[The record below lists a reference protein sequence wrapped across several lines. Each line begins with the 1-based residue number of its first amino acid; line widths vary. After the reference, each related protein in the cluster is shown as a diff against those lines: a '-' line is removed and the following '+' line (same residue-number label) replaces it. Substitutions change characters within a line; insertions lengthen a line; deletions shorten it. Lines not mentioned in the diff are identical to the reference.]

1 MRMSPLLKKVILK
14 SKHCSWSEFFSVLV
28 KNTFSKVINKMN
40 RCFFSYRHLYVMGL
54 IFINTRRFQCFFFV
68 MNVTF
73 FYQCMSLSFTLL
85 PFKILFFHA
94 LLYTSSDSYLSIIHY
109 KSYSVIMSN
118 EYIYILI
125 LNKWNILI
133 SFSKNMTIP
142 QSCLLYSFVS
152 VKSLRW
158 NIKVNVTLLLFYNF
172 QSSCNFVKL
181 CEIYEIL
188 FNCINFE
195 LKMQAILK
203 LTWAKQ
209 ESLTFYL
216 KVY

>member
-1 MRMSPLLKKVILK
+1 
-14 SKHCSWSEFFSVLV
+14 
-28 KNTFSKVINKMN
+28 MN
-40 RCFFSYRHLYVMGL
+40 RCFFSYRHFYVMGL

-68 MNVTF
+68 MKVTF

-142 QSCLLYSFVS
+142 QSCLLYLFVS

-158 NIKVNVTLLLFYNF
+158 NIKVNVTLLVFYNF

-188 FNCINFE
+188 FNFINFE
-195 LKMQAILK
+195 LKNKSIYIEINMSKTRKFDILFKNGLKCNLWPRILLKNAIHDLICCEN
-203 LTWAKQ
+203 LTVEKN
-209 ESLTFYL
+209 Y
-216 KVY
+216 K